1 MEWSESARNGDVT
14 DIKSC
19 SLQNPT
25 EMAVEIVAA
34 YVSHNPIPASELP
47 ALIVAVHE
55 AIVATS
61 TGATR
66 DVTAGAEVQ
75 SPTPQQIRK
84 SVRRDALV
92 SFIDGK
98 TYKTLK
104 RHLTAHGLTPEAY
117 RERYGLPADYPMVAQ
132 SYAER
137 RAEIAKATRLG
148 VPGAQGLPRRTGT
161 GG

>member
-1 MEWSESARNGDVT
+1 VT

-19 SLQNPT
+19 SLQSPT

-55 AIVATS
+55 AVVSTS

-66 DVTAGAEVQ
+66 DVTAGAEVER
-75 SPTPQQIRK
+75 PTPQQIRK
-84 SVRRDALV
+84 SVRQDALV

-104 RHLTAHGLTPEAY
+104 RHLTAHGLTPEGY
-117 RERYGLPADYPMVAQ
+117 RERFGLPADYPMVAP